1 MKRHKASMLYPG
13 VIIGAYL
20 LMTLLGSCQ
29 DEDFNPSL
37 TQAFDVQSAANG
49 ATYPIRV
56 ALPTAYYTSAERYP
70 AIYVLDG
77 EENFGFVANHCRE
90 ISERLATQNVV
101 VVSIGYGQDRSIDYT
116 PTKTSEMTGGGTQ
129 FLDFIETQLIPQ
141 MEERFRVDTTRN
153 GRVLLGHSYGGLFGA
168 CVLAVNN
175 QLFGNYLLLSPSIWF
190 DNEVSL
196 QLEKAYRAANK
207 DQHHLVFLGIGELE
221 NAGRMQAP
229 FEAFYEALRDNYAD
243 ISLAKN
249 REKHLDHVGSRQPN
263 IVKGLNYYFQNRQL

>member
-1 MKRHKASMLYPG
+1 
-13 VIIGAYL
+13 
-20 LMTLLGSCQ
+20 
-29 DEDFNPSL
+29 
-37 TQAFDVQSAANG
+37 
-49 ATYPIRV
+49 
-56 ALPTAYYTSAERYP
+56 
-70 AIYVLDG
+70 
-77 EENFGFVANHCRE
+77 
-90 ISERLATQNVV
+90 VV

-116 PTKTSEMTGGGTQ
+116 PTKTSEMTGGATQ
-129 FLDFIETQLIPQ
+129 FLAFIETQLIPQ
-141 MEERFRVDTTRN
+141 IEERFRVDTTRN

-207 DQHHLVFLGIGELE
+207 DQHQLVFLGIGELE

-229 FEAFYEALRDNYAD
+229 FEAFYEVLRDNYAD